1 MEISFVWGLAVALA
15 VYLSAGISGAH
26 LNPAVTIALALFA
39 GFDKRKVPFYI
50 IAQVSGAALG
60 HYWSMVC
67 IAIYLWIMSKHTIWY
82 GECREFELAEFFN
95 LSTSF
100 IVYWTGIY
108 GGNVYHY
115 VITLAHHGDWG

>member
-1 MEISFVWGLAVALA
+1 LAVALA

-60 HYWSMVC
+60 ALLVYGLYSNLFMDYEQTHHMVRGSVES
-67 IAIYLWIMSKHTIWY
+67 L
-82 GECREFELAEFFN
+82 ELAGIFSTYHIIYFLLDRRLWWKC
-95 LSTSF
+95 LSLCYS
-100 IVYWTGIY
+100 
-108 GGNVYHY
+108 
-115 VITLAHHGDWG
+115 LAHHGDWG